1 MTQKKQTIFRAP
13 RIKLAESISPNEDG
27 TIDIQVLKTG
37 NFFDP
42 RYGKF
47 AITRKMFSEMID
59 NFKKG
64 TRGIDISLDYI
75 HKSDDIA
82 AGWFKTLEERNV
94 EGDYS
99 ELWGKV
105 ELTDSGKR
113 SLSSKEFKY
122 VSADFD
128 PQYKDNEKGENH
140 GCVLEGSALTNRPV
154 IKGMQAIQLS
164 ETEIEIE
171 AGEEYDKEKMSQ
183 LLSAMKTNNMTL
195 DELIKLCNTK
205 ESNMAMTEQEKKEME
220 LKDAEIAKLKEE
232 AKANSEKLQ
241 LSEKNSKFDKM
252 LAENKV
258 VEAQRKPFLEG
269 DMEKF
274 SELAVK
280 ANFSESGH
288 GNGHNEDNGTQDVED
303 QMSVEI
309 NKMMEEKKITLS
321 EATKLVARN
330 PKFAKALDKK
340 FGSKE

>member
-1 MTQKKQTIFRAP
+1 MTQKNQTIFRAP
-13 RIKLAESISPNEDG
+13 IIKLSEAIAPNEDG

-47 AITRKMFSEMID
+47 AITRKMFSEMIE
-59 NFKKG
+59 NFKRG
-64 TRGIDISLDYI
+64 TRGIDISLDYV
-75 HKSDDIA
+75 HKSDDVA
-82 AGWFKTLEERNV
+82 AGWFKNLEERNINN
-94 EGDYS
+94 EYS

-105 ELTDSGKR
+105 ELTDSGKK
-113 SLSSKEFKY
+113 SLSSREFKY

-128 PQYKDNEKGENH
+128 PQYKDNEKGESH

-154 IKGMQAIQLS
+154 IKGMRAIQLS

-171 AGEEYDKEKMSQ
+171 AGEEYDKEKMGQ

-220 LKDAEIAKLKEE
+220 MKDAEIQKLKEE
-232 AKANSEKLQ
+232 AKATSEKLQ

-258 VEAQRKPFLEG
+258 VEAQRKPYLEG

-288 GNGHNEDNGTQDVED
+288 GEGHSQTGAKQDVED
-303 QMSVEI
+303 EMEVEI
-309 NKMMEEKKITLS
+309 NKLVTEKKMTLS
-321 EATKLVARN
+321 EATKQVARL
-330 PKFAKALDKK
+330 PKFAKALSEK
-340 FGSKE
+340 FAE